1 MDKDEKDL
9 LDQLKNFDINNLYQK
24 GSYIDF
30 STQNCWTQGYI
41 LKVRGNNRY
50 DISFMISPNQ
60 TKVID
65 DISSHYFGF
74 FGENSFKNEC
84 VTRGICFNKELY
96 RMHAKQILQI
106 FNIKLKKSNI
116 ELNFDLTEK
125 NKTKNKEKEK
135 DQGNK
140 IDDNKDDKK
149 EKKEENEIDEKNNE
163 IKKEDNIINLN
174 KEKDK
179 EKNENN
185 ISNENNKEK
194 ENNINNKKN
203 DKNYQR
209 KEETINSPEQEKKE
223 NINQGLASSSITSNE
238 TKTIESTNSS
248 DNNNNNENN
257 KDNNNSENKNNLIQS
272 TLIKFD
278 RNGNP
283 INITG
288 YYTFQFLGGFLLDCL
303 VIINNELTS
312 IEFDSSMND
321 LFCLSLDTIISV
333 SAYVRT
339 NLEKLKS
346 AIYNRKLTINSQL
359 HAILASF
366 ELILNNITEFYQYN
380 FSPCS
385 EINDKF
391 IFFANMC
398 YIILM
403 ESGKISAIPLQLLFN
418 LINFLSN
425 ENIKEKIENFDENQV
440 YNVFLNHI
448 ENLNESEL
456 KNIKD
461 NDLIKN
467 YCKFIVTQIFEKPKM
482 INVNICY
489 YTYLIN
495 CLKCNNLEK
504 KMNALNDINK
514 IIENISRFGKFDQN
528 FFDFFVKKHNIL
540 DFFFEESLHEEL
552 LKRANII
559 FKYLANFNKLSDE
572 ILEKLIK
579 DQKNDAMKNIL
590 CDIIPELPSDKINL
604 IFNHLIKNLNFDE
617 NISDIEYIT
626 RLTESCFSSSNI
638 NEYKKL
644 IEKYT
649 KKGKENNKEEKD
661 PAIADIDINEEDKIE
676 NENFQNYYG
685 LTLLFDYII
694 KDFNDKKS
702 FDKNNVKFAIDSFN
716 NIVQFTSNIESKDVY
731 HFIDLLFNNIK
742 TNEKHNSI
750 IQSLI
755 MIKRLISNLY
765 CQNNGEYIINKL
777 NNKYN
782 IISLL
787 VDDLIRYINIL
798 PKEEDFKINN
808 QEIYEG
814 IYPHSLNIE
823 ERLDSIFIFVKGEY
837 NNFKLRLKIES
848 NNIEQL
854 YKLFKPKKFQNEMQ
868 KLLNYLSRNLK
879 YMEIETIKSFYKD
892 ILLNPEEFD
901 IINFSD
907 TYTLNII
914 KDLFYKINHDNNML
928 TGYGKKM
935 RVVGENIEG
944 LDLLFDILINN
955 KSIIIQREICR
966 LLCNLFLNL
975 KDYKNDFPQKYW
987 KSFIDKIINFLIKL
1001 NDENNINGLN
1011 GIINLID
1018 IIYSKCC
1025 NFEGVIPIKE
1035 DTYQI
1040 DNDYELFQFYCETKK
1055 KKDYKIRVGKVDD
1068 IYYMRWKLGYY
1079 YDIPVN
1085 NVVFKDLEGK
1095 KYSFINDNENFF
1107 EVFPPN
1113 VYSHDDYYE
1122 KIKVYNVRDI
1132 LLTINNN
1139 PKVLIEE
1146 NENILKILIEN
1157 LFSERKLEKEIKQKI
1172 YNIIKKMPKQ
1182 YYINKNVKKFG
1193 EKEKISDEILNQNLN
1208 YNNIYILSYF
1218 LKCLVYYIKNKD
1230 IKNEDNSDKEEFLD
1244 NLIEIQNGEKL
1255 IYNILL
1261 ESKIDYENLC
1271 NIQLECIT
1279 EIINLLIYINKF
1291 KNKKNL
1297 NKKNYEYIF
1306 DKIGLDI
1313 LLKHLSEIIINI
1325 LKIKY
1330 DEIYNYNF
1338 TTDNP
1343 NYKDIIICDSC
1354 QLLDTIINFIDEI
1367 NNESKTYYLKY
1378 LLLNQNLF
1386 KEIFLFKYISCK
1398 ENKLIEILHN
1408 YFIKNIFEDQ
1418 YFIKIY
1424 LEIMLIP
1431 DVFKYI
1437 IENDTNGNYFKMLT
1451 SIMKKYHLKKQ
1462 KNILLKGDI
1471 SKEKNSDS
1479 KNNNIDENKNNK
1491 EDNNTKNSELKDNNT
1506 KDKDLKDNYNILDIN
1521 KNINE
1526 IKDGNNREKSV
1537 NDKDKENIIK
1547 NEKNIIEKKE
1557 NKSNNNKNKE
1567 DNNKIKEI
1575 KDENEQK
1582 ENNKIIE
1589 KEDNKNDLE
1598 DKYIEQFKK
1607 IIDLTITHI
1616 NYLFDQT
1623 QNKEDVLIFPIKKEI
1638 KENNNNSD
1646 LKYNEKRKELIKNN
1660 KIEGIISF
1668 LQSILNISKDIL
1680 VPYLLSKADIINL
1693 LLNKCIL
1700 SKCNLTPLESKPAL
1714 CNYSSSQNSAF
1725 NLIIFILRNI
1735 PNNNKNLYYD
1745 IINLLEK
1752 YHQIGFWKN
1761 NLSKNW
1767 ELENSEPNKQEYIG
1781 LKNMSST
1788 CYMNAILQQIF
1799 MIPMLRETLLNIN
1812 NPDKKNVL
1820 FQLQLLFSALKVY
1833 ESQYYDPTSFVLSNK
1848 LNFYEQMDADEYFG
1862 MFIDKIEND
1871 IKYIYINEKENK
1883 YKDLFRFFFGIKAL
1897 DELKF
1902 VDCGHKRY
1910 NEFFYNNIQLEVK
1923 GFNNLDNSL
1932 KNYFKTE
1939 IMDRENKI
1947 NCEGCNMKRTCHKR
1961 QIFKSLPNILVVNL
1975 KRFEFDYNTMLKSK
1989 LNNYFEFPFELDL
2002 KEYLIEDNQEI
2013 NTTYELTG
2021 ITIHF
2026 GFSDY
2031 GHYYDLIKSPN
2042 GKWYKFNDNCVYEF
2056 DEKDIPQ
2063 EAFGE
2068 KDSEDDFLKD
2078 IEEKDS
2084 GQNNAYIL
2092 IYKKKN
2098 FDIDTIENI
2107 SKNYNCNLALPP
2119 YDKFTNIN
2127 NEIKSIINKQMFKF
2141 WTMQSIISTGY
2152 QNFVVNLLKID
2163 LAQNIITKK
2172 TEKLHPQFFNSLK
2185 EEGYEI
2191 YNKVDKKV
2199 ILNNKIFEFGLKYF
2213 FNVVLRIA
2221 FKPKDKDTLY
2231 LPIFNEIIKIYIEN
2245 DLNKAKFILE
2255 EFSNSDI
2262 INEFL
2267 VFCCIKTGIM
2277 TAHDIIYFS
2286 FKKIFENINLNIKKN
2301 KEEINENLK
2310 FLFKFINTYVL
2321 FISYNINSICIENVN
2336 FIFYKILNISSLFI
2350 NYLKEKKLEKWI
2362 ISFFTDDDDED
2373 EDEEIYLNA
2382 ILSEDIFPKLKSN
2395 HKILAEKVM
2404 MFDGVKLDD
2413 SENEN
2418 ELDGQNINRLK
2429 DTSGNLL
2436 LIRKLFYDFQ
2446 NVE

>member
-1 MDKDEKDL
+1 MDKDEKEL
-9 LDQLKNFDINNLYQK
+9 LDELKNFDINNLYQK

-30 STQNCWTQGYI
+30 FIQNCWTQGYI
-41 LKVRGNNRY
+41 LKVRPNNKY
-50 DISFMISPNQ
+50 DISFMLSQNQ
-60 TKVID
+60 IKCID

-84 VTRGICFNKELY
+84 ATRGMCFNKELY
-96 RMHAKQILQI
+96 RMQAKQILQL
-106 FNIKLKKSNI
+106 FHIKLKKSNI
-116 ELNFDLTEK
+116 ELNFDLNEKKK
-125 NKTKNKEKEK
+125 NKNQEKE
-135 DQGNK
+135 NK
-140 IDDNKDDKK
+140 IDDNRDDKNEKNLEK
-149 EKKEENEIDEKNNE
+149 EKNEKNEKNNE
-163 IKKEDNIINLN
+163 IKNEDNTNNLN
-174 KEKDK
+174 KEKD
-179 EKNENN
+179 EYKNENN
-185 ISNENNKEK
+185 ISKDNNSEK
-194 ENNINNKKN
+194 ENNIDANKNDENNKS
-203 DKNYQR
+203 
-209 KEETINSPEQEKKE
+209 KELVTNQSEQEKEGNK
-223 NINQGLASSSITSNE
+223 NQGIPSSSIISTDA
-238 TKTIESTNSS
+238 KTIESTNSS

-257 KDNNNSENKNNLIQS
+257 KENNSIENKNNLIQN
-272 TLIKFD
+272 TLIKWD

-312 IEFDSSMND
+312 IEFDNSLND
-321 LFCLSLDTIISV
+321 LFCLSLDTMIYV

-339 NLEKLKS
+339 NLGKLKS
-346 AIYNRKLTINSQL
+346 AINNRKLTINSQL

-380 FSPCS
+380 FSQYY
-385 EINDKF
+385 EINEKF
-391 IFFANMC
+391 ILFSKMC

-403 ESGKISAIPLQLLFN
+403 ESEKISAIPLQLLFN
-418 LINFLSN
+418 LIIFLSN
-425 ENIKEKIENFDENQV
+425 ESVKDKIENFDENKV
-440 YNVFLNHI
+440 YKVFLTHI

-456 KNIKD
+456 KTIK
-461 NDLIKN
+461 NNELIKH
-467 YCKFIVTQIFEKPKM
+467 YCKHIVNEIFGKPKM
-482 INVNICY
+482 INANICY

-504 KMNALNDINK
+504 KMNALNDIND
-514 IIENISRFGKFDQN
+514 IIENIARFGKFDQN
-528 FFDFFVKKHNIL
+528 FFDFFVKKNKML
-540 DFFFEESLHEEL
+540 DIFFEESIHEEV

-559 FKYLANFNKLSDE
+559 FKYLASFNKLSDE

-579 DQKNDAMKNIL
+579 EQKNDAMKNIL
-590 CDIIPELPSDKINL
+590 CDIIPEFPSDKINL

-617 NISDIEYIT
+617 NKSDIEYIT
-626 RLTESCFSSSNI
+626 RLTESCFSSSNF
-638 NEYKKL
+638 NDRKF

-649 KKGKENNKEEKD
+649 KKGKENNNQEEA
-661 PAIADIDINEEDKIE
+661 PGIDEVDKNEEDNIE

-694 KDFNDKKS
+694 KDFNINKS
-702 FDKNNVKFAIDSFN
+702 FDKNNVNYAIEAFN
-716 NIVQFTSNIESKDVY
+716 RIIQFSNNIESKDIY
-731 HFIDLLFNNIK
+731 HFIDLLFHNIK
-742 TNEKHNSI
+742 INEKYNSSI

-765 CQNNGEYIINKL
+765 CQNNGESIINKL

-798 PKEEDFKINN
+798 PKEEDFKINE
-808 QEIYEG
+808 QDIYEG

-823 ERLDSIFIFVKGEY
+823 ERLDLIFIFVKGEY
-837 NNFKLRLKIES
+837 TNFRLRLKIES
-848 NNIEQL
+848 NHIEQL
-854 YKLFKPKKFQNEMQ
+854 YKLFKQKKFQKEMQ
-868 KLLNYLSRNLK
+868 KLLNFLSRNLK
-879 YMEIETIKSFYKD
+879 YIENETIKSFYKD

-901 IINFSD
+901 INNFSD
-907 TYTLNII
+907 LYTLNII

-928 TGYGKKM
+928 TGYGKKL

-955 KSIIIQREICR
+955 KSIIIQKEICN

-975 KDYKNDFPQKYW
+975 KDYKGDFPEKYW
-987 KSFIDKIINFLIKL
+987 KFFIDKIISFLIKL
-1001 NDENNINGLN
+1001 NKENNINGLK

-1025 NFEGVIPIKE
+1025 NFEGIIPIKE

-1040 DNDYELFQFYCETKK
+1040 DNDYEIFQFYCETKK

-1068 IYYMRWKLGYY
+1068 IYYMRWKIGYY

-1085 NVVFKDLEGK
+1085 NVVLKDIEGK

-1107 EVFPPN
+1107 DVFPPN
-1113 VYSHDDYYE
+1113 VYSHDDSYE
-1122 KIKVYNVRDI
+1122 KIKVYNIRDI

-1146 NENILKILIEN
+1146 NENILQILIEN
-1157 LFSERKLEKEIKQKI
+1157 LFSERKLGKEIKQKI

-1182 YYINKNVKKFG
+1182 YYINKNVKNFG
-1193 EKEKISDEILNQNLN
+1193 KKEKISENIINQNLN
-1208 YNNIYILSYF
+1208 FDNIYILTYF
-1218 LKCLVYYIKNKD
+1218 LKCLDYYIKYKD
-1230 IKNEDNSDKEEFLD
+1230 IKNEDNSDREEFLT

-1271 NIQLECIT
+1271 DIQLECIT

-1291 KNKKNL
+1291 KNQKNL
-1297 NKKNYEYIF
+1297 NKKNFEYIF
-1306 DKIGLDI
+1306 DKIGLD
-1313 LLKHLSEIIINI
+1313 LLLSHLSEIIICI
-1325 LKIKY
+1325 LKINF
-1330 DEIYNYNF
+1330 DEISNYNF
-1338 TTDNP
+1338 ITDNP
-1343 NYKDIIICDSC
+1343 DYKNIIICNSC

-1367 NNESKTYYLKY
+1367 NNERNKTYYLKY

-1408 YFIKNIFEDQ
+1408 YFIKNIFEEQ
-1418 YFIKIY
+1418 HFIKIY

-1437 IENDTNGNYFKMLT
+1437 IENDSDGNYFKMLT
-1451 SIMKKYHLKKQ
+1451 SVMQKYHLKNKEKILLNENNMEG
-1462 KNILLKGDI
+1462 KNI
-1471 SKEKNSDS
+1471 DS
-1479 KNNNIDENKNNK
+1479 KNFSYDENK
-1491 EDNNTKNSELKDNNT
+1491 
-1506 KDKDLKDNYNILDIN
+1506 
-1521 KNINE
+1521 
-1526 IKDGNNREKSV
+1526 
-1537 NDKDKENIIK
+1537 
-1547 NEKNIIEKKE
+1547 
-1557 NKSNNNKNKE
+1557 KNKE
-1567 DNNKIKEI
+1567 DNITKDKDEKDNEIKDNDNDNNKNINNNLNEINDGNIKEKNVCVKYKNNDNIIKKDEIVMDKKENILNNENNMEDNIKKKEI
-1575 KDENEQK
+1575 KDENEQI
-1582 ENNKIIE
+1582 ENNKMNCKE
-1589 KEDNKNDLE
+1589 KYNKKEE

-1616 NYLFDQT
+1616 TYLYDQT
-1623 QNKEDVLIFPIKKEI
+1623 LNKEDVLCFPIKKEI
-1638 KENNNNSD
+1638 KENNNNEF
-1646 LKYNEKRKELIKNN
+1646 KYNEKRKEIIKNN

-1668 LQSILNISKDIL
+1668 LQSILNISKEEL
-1680 VPYLLSKADIINL
+1680 VTYLLSKVDIIGL
-1693 LLNKCIL
+1693 FLNKCIL
-1700 SKCNLTPLESKPAL
+1700 SKCNLNPLESKPAL
-1714 CNYSSSQNSAF
+1714 CNYSSSLDSVF
-1725 NLIIFILRNI
+1725 DLIIFILRNI

-1767 ELENSEPNKQEYIG
+1767 ELEISEPNKQKYIG

-1812 NPDKKNVL
+1812 NPNKKSVL

-1833 ESQYYDPTSFVLSNK
+1833 ESQYFDPSSFVLANK

-1871 IKYIYINEKENK
+1871 IKNIKKKKKENK

-1939 IMDRENKI
+1939 IMDGENKI
-1947 NCEGCNMKRTCHKR
+1947 NCEGCNMKRVCHKR

-2002 KEYLIEDNQEI
+2002 KEYLIEENQEI

-2031 GHYYDLIKSPN
+2031 GHYYDLIKSPD

-2068 KDSEDDFLKD
+2068 KDNEGDFLKD
-2078 IEEKDS
+2078 LEEKDS

-2107 SKNYNCNLALPP
+2107 SKNYNCNLAFPP
-2119 YDKFTNIN
+2119 YNKFSNIN
-2127 NEIKSIINKQMFKF
+2127 NEIKNIINKQMFKF
-2141 WTMQSIISTGY
+2141 WTIQSIISTEY
-2152 QNFVVNLLKID
+2152 QNFVINLLKID
-2163 LAQNIITKK
+2163 LAQNVITKK
-2172 TEKLHPQFFNSLK
+2172 TEKLHTQLFNSLK

-2191 YNKVDKKV
+2191 NIKVDKKNTT
-2199 ILNNKIFEFGLKYF
+2199 NNKIFEFGLKYF

-2221 FKPKDKDTLY
+2221 IKPKDKDKLY

-2267 VFCCIKTGIM
+2267 VYCCIKSGIM
-2277 TAHDIIYFS
+2277 TTHDIIYFS
-2286 FKKIFENINLNIKKN
+2286 FKKLFENIFSNSKK
-2301 KEEINENLK
+2301 KSEEINEDLK

-2321 FISYNINSICIENVN
+2321 FISYNIQSISIENVN
-2336 FIFYKILNISSLFI
+2336 SIFYKIINISSLFI

-2362 ISFFTDDDDED
+2362 MSFFTDDDDED
-2373 EDEEIYLNA
+2373 EDEEMYLNA
-2382 ILSEDIFPKLKSN
+2382 ILSENVFPKLKSN

-2404 MFDGVKLDD
+2404 MFDGIKLDD
-2413 SENEN
+2413 NENEN
-2418 ELDGQNINRLK
+2418 EFDAQNINRLK
-2429 DTSGNLL
+2429 DTSGNLQ